1 MPKSHNGRKMKAI
14 LKKNASARRA
24 IHRFRRSKQCGAEL
38 LSKNGL
44 HTALSANFVEPE
56 KSIWLHWSDSKNF
69 GDDLSRI
76 LCEDISGRMV
86 INSRITPNLFSRTVY
101 SGIGSVLQWP
111 QASPMEIWGSGFI
124 YGHAELLYRPQ
135 KVHCVRGALTR
146 DILVNQGFNCP
157 KLYGDPAAIFF
168 DRYADRN
175 RTNRYKIGL
184 IPHYADKNH
193 KVIKEL
199 CSDDRVKL
207 IDVFDSAESI
217 VRQSL
222 ECELIASS
230 SLHGLILADTLEIPN
245 YWLRLNGE
253 VVKDGFKFYDY
264 FSSVQRIEEDS
275 NLNDRVDINSIIRLA
290 HLRRTALDLENILD
304 VCPFQN

>member
-1 MPKSHNGRKMKAI
+1 MVLEKKYVPK
-14 LKKNASARRA
+14 
-24 IHRFRRSKQCGAEL
+24 
-38 LSKNGL
+38 
-44 HTALSANFVEPE
+44 
-56 KSIWLHWSDSKNF
+56 
-69 GDDLSRI
+69 
-76 LCEDISGRMV
+76 
-86 INSRITPNLFSRTVY
+86 
-101 SGIGSVLQWP
+101 
-111 QASPMEIWGSGFI
+111 
-124 YGHAELLYRPQ
+124 
-135 KVHCVRGALTR
+135 
-146 DILVNQGFNCP
+146 
-157 KLYGDPAAIFF
+157 
-168 DRYADRN
+168 
-175 RTNRYKIGL
+175 
-184 IPHYADKNH
+184 
-193 KVIKEL
+193 KEL

>member
-1 MPKSHNGRKMKAI
+1 MEKKYVPK
-14 LKKNASARRA
+14 
-24 IHRFRRSKQCGAEL
+24 
-38 LSKNGL
+38 
-44 HTALSANFVEPE
+44 
-56 KSIWLHWSDSKNF
+56 
-69 GDDLSRI
+69 
-76 LCEDISGRMV
+76 
-86 INSRITPNLFSRTVY
+86 
-101 SGIGSVLQWP
+101 
-111 QASPMEIWGSGFI
+111 
-124 YGHAELLYRPQ
+124 
-135 KVHCVRGALTR
+135 
-146 DILVNQGFNCP
+146 
-157 KLYGDPAAIFF
+157 
-168 DRYADRN
+168 
-175 RTNRYKIGL
+175 
-184 IPHYADKNH
+184 
-193 KVIKEL
+193 KEL